1 MTFPSESEYPG
12 ESSFIAGYTY
22 RELQDEVIIHQFSD
36 QKYRP
41 LVRTWLNQAQ
51 RRVVLESNLRT
62 QDESA
67 TVTTEVGK
75 SAYSLPSDFAR
86 IIDLHNPTTQE
97 LLTPIDIKSL
107 DALPA
112 STGLPYS
119 YVISGTNILL
129 YPTPDAVYSLSLRY
143 WRLPEDMVSDSD
155 TPEVPAQYQELL
167 IAFAMKKA
175 FLREDDPQ
183 MAQTWEVQFEK
194 GMLKLR
200 GEANDDTFDGP
211 RQVGGTWGDE
221 HGGALVNS
229 WWR

>member
-1 MTFPSESEYPG
+1 MS
-12 ESSFIAGYTY
+12 IAGYTY
-22 RELQDEVIIHQFSD
+22 VDLQNEVISHQFSD
-36 QKYRP
+36 LKYRP
-41 LVRTWLNQAQ
+41 LVKTWLNQAQ
-51 RRVVLESNLRT
+51 RRMALESNLRT
-62 QDESA
+62 QESSETIS
-67 TVTTEVGK
+67 TVAGTT
-75 SAYSLPSDFAR
+75 SYALPEDFAR

-97 LLTPIDIKSL
+97 LLTPIDIRSF

-119 YVISGTNILL
+119 YVVIGNQILL
-129 YPTPDAVYSLSLRY
+129 YPTPNAIYSLSVRY
-143 WRLPEDMVSDSD
+143 WQMPQDMVNEND
-155 TPEVPAQYQELL
+155 TPAVPAQYQELL

-175 FLREDDPQ
+175 FLREDDWQ
-183 MAQTWEVQFEK
+183 AAQVWEGQWEK

-200 GEANDDTFDGP
+200 GEANEDTFDGP